1 MTPETYSYLIANSDE
16 NKKPWDTKICVI
28 KEKHKF
34 EAYKHYL
41 EAIQLENK
49 TNQPEKNKVDSLR
62 GIIRNW

>member
-1 MTPETYSYLIANSDE
+1 MRH
-16 NKKPWDTKICVI
+16 TKICVI

-49 TNQPEKNKVDSLR
+49 TNQPERNKVDSLR